1 MRSLILVTA
10 VTIAL
15 GFGLP
20 GHASPGQDMV
30 TASLQEQG
38 FEIRLVHWT
47 LLGRIRIV
55 AVSDTVRREIV
66 INPNTGEILRD
77 YSQAIAVAPVE
88 QDHHASSRDPVAA
101 AADPVEARL
110 SDDVDASAVSALEG
124 MSMGVG
130 AALVAE
136 PVQP

>member
-1 MRSLILVTA
+1 MRQWILGPALALSLSFGQP
-10 VTIAL
+10 
-15 GFGLP
+15 GF
-20 GHASPGQDMV
+20 ATPGQDMV

-38 FEIRLVHWT
+38 FEVRLVHWT
-47 LLGRIRIV
+47 LLGRIRII

-66 INPNTGEILRD
+66 INPTTGEILRD
-77 YSQAIAVAPVE
+77 YSQAIAVAPVPDN
-88 QDHHASSRDPVAA
+88 DHDTPRTTTA
-101 AADPVEARL
+101 AADPVVTPL

-130 AALVAE
+130 APLVAE

>member
-1 MRSLILVTA
+1 MRALILV
-10 VTIAL
+10 IAMTL
-15 GFGLP
+15 ALSFGQP
-20 GHASPGQDMV
+20 GLATPGQDMV

-38 FEIRLVHWT
+38 FEVRLVHWT

-77 YSQAIAVAPVE
+77 YSQAIVVAPVE
-88 QDHHASSRDPVAA
+88 PDHHEGSRDPVAA
-101 AADPVEARL
+101 TDPPVARL
-110 SDDVDASAVSALEG
+110 SDDLDASAVSALES
-124 MSMGVG
+124 MSLGVG
-130 AALVAE
+130 APLVAE